1 MFKLSIYCVWFPFSW
16 VQTNYPT
23 YYSKFREH
31 TDPAAA
37 FVWEKLTIIGA
48 FIAETTKP
56 ARDYLNVKIPQLLE
70 KVRQIRCSVGA
81 SQHNPCYCLELRKKN
96 VNQQII
102 ELNYLVLDW
111 RKYNQVIFFHH
122 QSFI

>member
-1 MFKLSIYCVWFPFSW
+1 MSVLSPECLVFSW

-31 TDPAAA
+31 ADPVAT
-37 FVWEKLTIIGA
+37 FVWEKLIVVGA

-70 KVRQIRCSVGA
+70 KVRRTFCSTIYHIIICVLLNVCFFA
-81 SQHNPCYCLELRKKN
+81 AENFRRDYNDLIIVNPVAVAALLQTAWK
-96 VNQQII
+96 
-102 ELNYLVLDW
+102 
-111 RKYNQVIFFHH
+111 
-122 QSFI
+122 

>member
-1 MFKLSIYCVWFPFSW
+1 MFVFSW

-31 TDPAAA
+31 ADPVAT
-37 FVWEKLTIIGA
+37 FVWEKLKIVGA

-70 KVRQIRCSVGA
+70 KVR
-81 SQHNPCYCLELRKKN
+81 KT
-96 VNQQII
+96 
-102 ELNYLVLDW
+102 
-111 RKYNQVIFFHH
+111 
-122 QSFI
+122 